1 MKATNFD
8 STRIASRSVSPLLL
22 AVAVFVALSATTT
35 YAAPIFTP
43 GDTILAIDLE
53 GDSNSGGAEG
63 PENAIDGT
71 LAKYLNRGS
80 SHDSDFDPPAWGANT
95 GFIITPTV
103 GTGAGE
109 MGTIVTSFE
118 ITTANDAEVRDPAS
132 WSLYGTND
140 AILSLNNSDGNGGE
154 AWTLI
159 DSGSLSLPSARNTA
173 GGSVAVANTDAYTSY
188 RMIFP
193 TLKIGTGPGEVARMQ
208 IAEVQFDGTVA
219 AIPEP
224 SSMAMLIGLCGL
236 ALRRRV

>member
-1 MKATNFD
+1 MEM
-8 STRIASRSVSPLLL
+8 SRRTSNARRVACGAVALLL
-22 AVAVFVALSATTT
+22 FVAIDSESVHATLLL
-35 YAAPIFTP
+35 TP

-53 GDSNSGGAEG
+53 DDSNSGGTEG

-80 SHDSDFDPPAWGANT
+80 SHDSDFTHPAWGANT

-103 GTGAGE
+103 GTGVGE
-109 MGTIVTSFE
+109 AGTIVTSFE

-159 DSGSLSLPSARNTA
+159 DSGSLSLPSARDTL
-173 GGSVAVANTDAYTSY
+173 GGSVAVANTDAYSSY

-193 TLKIGTGPGEVARMQ
+193 TLKIGTGNVARMQ
-208 IAEVQFDGTVA
+208 IAEIQFDGTVA

-224 SSMAMLIGLCGL
+224 SSMVILLSLSGL
-236 ALRRRV
+236 ALLRRKR